1 MRILNH
7 ILTAANAKLK
17 STNWWGGST
26 AALDGLP
33 LGTVGASATGE
44 IGVKVIVLGGSVS
57 ISSVGITS
65 VKGAASLAT
74 SQVTSTGSA
83 ATLAIARA
91 TRRSV
96 LFTNTHASASVRIGP
111 ATVTAGNGQILGPG
125 QSCPFTWVGLF
136 QIIDDNTTHCVI
148 CVADEYD

>member
-7 ILTAANAKLK
+7 ILTALNAKLK
-17 STNWWGGST
+17 VTNWWGGST

-33 LGTVGASATGE
+33 LGTVGGSATGE
-44 IGVKVIVLGGSVS
+44 IGVKVLVLS
-57 ISSVGITS
+57 ISSAGITS

-83 ATLAIARA
+83 TTLAIARA

-136 QIIDDNTTHCVI
+136 QIIDDNTNHCVI